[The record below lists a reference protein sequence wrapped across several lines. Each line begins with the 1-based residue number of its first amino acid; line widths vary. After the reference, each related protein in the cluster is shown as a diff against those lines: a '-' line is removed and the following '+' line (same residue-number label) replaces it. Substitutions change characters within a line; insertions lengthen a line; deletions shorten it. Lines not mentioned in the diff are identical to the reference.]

1 MDHLLILLRLCI
13 DLAFGFAFWG
23 ELRKLPRRSLPLFA
37 CPKKSNQ
44 KKRHPGSA
52 LLLRSSGAKAR
63 VPFLLPTFSL
73 GKQRKVGRP
82 TGRNKS
88 VDEPTKRSE
97 RVRKSSASETAS
109 GIFAAQARSE
119 EHTSELQSLMRI
131 SYAVFCLKK
140 KNNTTTTI

>member
-52 LLLRSSGAKAR
+52 LLLRSSALRCSPGRAR
-63 VPFLLPTFSL
+63 PKLALLRSAQTLGRFIPSRLRFSAL
-73 GKQRKVGRP
+73 RKG
-82 TGRNKS
+82 
-88 VDEPTKRSE
+88 
-97 RVRKSSASETAS
+97 
-109 GIFAAQARSE
+109 ARSE
-119 EHTSELQSLMRI
+119 EQTSELQSLMSL

-140 KNNTTTTI
+140 KTSIP